1 MCLQHVIHTERGLVV
16 QFSITRSVAGV
27 AGVAGVAD
35 VADVAD
41 GKDARGRSFL
51 LDGRIGIDD
60 IVDDERFPTLSDPK
74 E

>member
-1 MCLQHVIHTERGLVV
+1 MFSHHVIRTEWGLMV
-16 QFSITRSVAGV
+16 QISITRS
-27 AGVAGVAD
+27 VAD

-41 GKDARGRSFL
+41 GKDARGRSFF

>member
-27 AGVAGVAD
+27 AGVAD

-41 GKDARGRSFL
+41 GKDARGRSFFL
-51 LDGRIGIDD
+51 LPLAWGGGG
-60 IVDDERFPTLSDPK
+60 
-74 E
+74 

>member
-27 AGVAGVAD
+27 AGVAD

-41 GKDARGRSFL
+41 GKDARGRSFF